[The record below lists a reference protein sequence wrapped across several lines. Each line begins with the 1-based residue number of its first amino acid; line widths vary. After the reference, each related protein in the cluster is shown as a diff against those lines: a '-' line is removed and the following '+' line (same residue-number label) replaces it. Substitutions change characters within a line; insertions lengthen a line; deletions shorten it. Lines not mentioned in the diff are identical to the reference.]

1 MSRAA
6 HSRNLRHTVSGR
18 FQEIIQ
24 GGTGMIN
31 VLSYI
36 LFAFCLITL
45 FFGLSVILRS
55 SRHECENKLFF
66 LLTLCS
72 SFWSF
77 CWSMLLA
84 QTEAQPAYIWRSVG
98 MASVFGYMVLATT
111 LLLRLANMRGAFAAW
126 IFGFSFV
133 GFILLPFNINRSY
146 ISFKHVWF
154 GMSYQFEPNFWFFA
168 YNIYTA
174 IVFINIAII
183 VIYMFHKHTRT
194 YQKVL
199 ARKIVLSELGLFFG
213 VLLDTFCPMFGLG
226 AFPGSSLGQA
236 LCVMMLFPVMLF
248 TNRSHI
254 NISNLAQYI
263 YTASEA
269 PILIIDNCGV
279 PRIANDSA
287 YTFFDL
293 DYDRLA
299 HMHILDIFDIKP
311 TLLPTDTDTSKLEC
325 SCLLNKSFCS
335 LRFSRISDMYGD
347 LLGFIIVITDL
358 TDKQMMIR
366 QLETE
371 RNRANRA
378 NEAKSSFLAKMSHEI
393 RTPINAILGM
403 DEMIL
408 RESPTESISKYA
420 LDIKSAGKS
429 LLAIINDILD
439 FSKIESGKMELIEDT
454 YSLGTMIHDLVN
466 VLSVKAENKGLSMN
480 IVLAPDTPSK
490 LYGDEVRIRQIITNI
505 LNNAIK
511 YTEKGSV
518 TLDVNWEKDGTDSI
532 TLIIMVADTGIGIRK
547 EDIGSLFQAFQR
559 ADLHKTHTIEG
570 TGLGLSIVQ
579 RFVELMHGTIDV
591 TSEYGKGS
599 CFTVRLPQKVK
610 VFAPVGKFS
619 DFESA
624 QETPIQ
630 TAIQRTAPDARV
642 LIVDD
647 NRVNIA
653 VLKGLLKRT
662 KVQAD
667 SVQSGAACLEKV
679 KTNTYHIIYLDH
691 MMPEMDGIETL
702 KHLKEMPDNA
712 SRDAIVIALT
722 ANAIVGAKEEYLA
735 LGFHDYLSKPIES
748 EQLEEMLFSYLPAE
762 LIQ

>member
-1 MSRAA
+1 
-6 HSRNLRHTVSGR
+6 
-18 FQEIIQ
+18 
-24 GGTGMIN
+24 MIN

-45 FFGLSVILRS
+45 FFGFSVILRS

-84 QTEAQPAYIWRSVG
+84 QTEAHPAYIWRSVG
-98 MASVFGYMVLATT
+98 MISVFGYMVLATT

-133 GFILLPFNINRSY
+133 GFILFPFNIKRSY
-146 ISFKHVWF
+146 ISFQYAWF

-174 IVFINIAII
+174 IVFINIAVI
-183 VIYMFHKHTRT
+183 VFYMFRKHTRT

-199 ARKIVLSELGLFFG
+199 ARKIVISELGLFFG

-236 LCVMMLFPVMLF
+236 LCVMMLFPVILF

-269 PILIIDNCGV
+269 PILIIDNSGC
-279 PRIANDSA
+279 PQIANDSA
-287 YTFFDL
+287 FSFFNKTPEEL
-293 DYDRLA
+293 THL
-299 HMHILDIFDIKP
+299 HILDIFDINT
-311 TLLPTDTDTSKLEC
+311 TLLSTNNDTSKLEC

-358 TDKQMMIR
+358 TDKQQMIQ

-371 RNRANRA
+371 RNRANSA

-408 RESPTESISKYA
+408 RESSTDSISRYA

-429 LLAIINDILD
+429 LLSIINDILD

-480 IVLAPDTPSK
+480 ILLAPDTPSQ

-518 TLDVNWEKDGTDSI
+518 TLDIHWEKSEPDFI
-532 TLIIMVADTGIGIRK
+532 TLIICVQDTGIGIR
-547 EDIGSLFQAFQR
+547 EEEIDHLFQAFQR
-559 ADLHKTHTIEG
+559 ADPHKTHTIEG

-579 RFVELMHGTIDV
+579 RFVELMHGTIEV

-599 CFTVRLPQKVK
+599 CFTVQLPQKIMDNTPVGALSD
-610 VFAPVGKFS
+610 FDCAQSAPVHT
-619 DFESA
+619 
-624 QETPIQ
+624 ET
-630 TAIQRTAPDARV
+630 QRTAPDARV

-662 KVQAD
+662 KVQVD
-667 SVQSGAACLEKV
+667 CVQSGAACLEKV
-679 KTNTYHIIYLDH
+679 KSQAYHIIYLDH

-722 ANAIVGAKEEYLA
+722 ANAIVGAKEEYLSI
-735 LGFHDYLSKPIES
+735 GFHDYLSKPIES
-748 EQLEEMLFSYLPAE
+748 GQLEEMLFSYLPAE
-762 LIQ
+762 LIH